1 MAHDA
6 TNPPAVSV
14 LQTVDQ
20 VAARLGLSRASI
32 WRYTRADASFPKPI
46 KLSAGCVRWRSDEVE
61 QWLASRPR
69 VEAA

>member
-32 WRYTRADASFPKPI
+32 WRYTRADPSFPKPV
-46 KLSAGCVRWRSDEVE
+46 KLSAGCARWHSSEIE
-61 QWLASRPR
+61 AWLASRPR